1 MDKQGRIRKGSVK
14 TVAVIPAA
22 GAGMRMGGGTA
33 KQFLEVDGKPILALT
48 LEKFQTCRAIDGIVL
63 VAPPDDLELCK
74 RTIIDRYGLT
84 KVTSV
89 IAGGERRQDSVRLGI
104 EASGGEYGLVVIHDG
119 VRPFIET
126 RLIERAVLAAMKDR
140 AIITALPA
148 KDTVK
153 KADEGGFVLETYER
167 KMLWLVQTPQVFRYE
182 DIIAAHRMA
191 LLEQWDDVT
200 DDASL
205 IEKMG
210 IPVKIILGSEYN
222 IKVTT
227 PQDMELAEYLLRCR
241 NKG

>member
-1 MDKQGRIRKGSVK
+1 MDKQRRIRKGSVK

-22 GAGMRMGGGTA
+22 GAGLRMGRATA

-48 LEKFQTCRAIDGIVL
+48 LEKFQACRAIDGIVL
-63 VAPPDDLELCK
+63 VVPPDDLELCK

-84 KVTSV
+84 KVFKV
-89 IAGGERRQDSVRLGI
+89 IAGGDRRQDSVRLGI
-104 EASGGEYGLVVIHDG
+104 EASGDEYGLIVIHDG

-126 RLIERAVLAAMKDR
+126 GLIERAVLAAMKDR
-140 AIITALPA
+140 AIITGLPA

-182 DIIAAHRMA
+182 DIIAAHRRA

-227 PQDMELAEYLLRCR
+227 PQDMELARYLLARS

>member
-1 MDKQGRIRKGSVK
+1 
-14 TVAVIPAA
+14 
-22 GAGMRMGGGTA
+22 MRMGGGTA
-33 KQFLEVDGKPILALT
+33 KQFLELNGRPILALT
-48 LEKFQTCRAIDGIVL
+48 LERFQTCGAVDDIIL
-63 VAPPDDLELCK
+63 VVPSDDVKFCK
-74 RTIIDRYGLT
+74 TKIIDEYGFD

-89 IAGGERRQDSVRLGI
+89 IAGAERRQDSVRLGV

-126 RLIERAVLAAMKDR
+126 GLIERAVLAAMKDR
-140 AIITALPA
+140 AIITGLPA
-148 KDTVK
+148 KDKVK
-153 KADEGGFVLETYER
+153 KADEGGFILETFER
-167 KMLWLVQTPQVFRYE
+167 KTLWLVQTPQVFRYE
-182 DIIAAHRMA
+182 DIIAAHRRA

-227 PQDMELAEYLLRCR
+227 PQDMEFARYLLARS
-241 NKG
+241 NKGYKD